1 MPVTDYQGSTSSPF
15 SFGRSLLSLR
25 RDTTTAIMPSGEEA
39 DVEAFQRHVASTL
52 AELLPAADAG
62 AGDAA
67 AAEAGEEFLSAAW
80 IRHLPVTRSAA
91 CNAARDGV
99 DQVHRW

>member
-1 MPVTDYQGSTSSPF
+1 LA
-15 SFGRSLLSLR
+15 SLLLLHPTGR
-25 RDTTTAIMPSGEEA
+25 RALLLHPTGRQALLLTHRT
-39 DVEAFQRHVASTL
+39 QRHVASTL
-52 AELLPAADAG
+52 AELLPAADAGAG

-80 IRHLPVTRSAA
+80 IRHLPVTRSAT

-99 DQVHRW
+99 D